1 MSTTPLQDTPPFAG
15 YDDDEHHPL
24 GGYGALMAVWGAAM
38 AGFLAWKGDELPD
51 QGLGARDLILTTVA
65 GHKLSRLIGSDRVT
79 STIRAPF
86 TEYQERA
93 GHGEVEETAR
103 GRGLRKAVG
112 DLIICAYCLG
122 LWSTGAIGAGMVAAP
137 RTTRFLAGVL
147 AAHAGADALQVG
159 YSAAEKA
166 SGSLRPG

>member
-1 MSTTPLQDTPPFAG
+1 M
-15 YDDDEHHPL
+15 
-24 GGYGALMAVWGAAM
+24 
-38 AGFLAWKGDELPD
+38 
-51 QGLGARDLILTTVA
+51 
-65 GHKLSRLIGSDRVT
+65 
-79 STIRAPF
+79 
-86 TEYQERA
+86 
-93 GHGEVEETAR
+93 
-103 GRGLRKAVG
+103 G

-159 YSAAEKA
+159 YSAAEKS

>member
-1 MSTTPLQDTPPFAG
+1 MTTSTTPSAATARSWRS
-15 YDDDEHHPL
+15 
-24 GGYGALMAVWGAAM
+24 GAPRWPGS
-38 AGFLAWKGDELPD
+38 
-51 QGLGARDLILTTVA
+51 
-65 GHKLSRLIGSDRVT
+65 SRGRATSFRTRGSG
-79 STIRAPF
+79 
-86 TEYQERA
+86 RA
-93 GHGEVEETAR
+93 GHGEVDEKAR

-112 DLIICAYCLG
+112 DLIICPYCLG